1 MEEGMLLATMQ
12 PTLINQ
18 IKLADQNMGKYDQ
31 NMGKYDQNMGKYDQ
45 TVGNHATYTHHN
57 FANQIRSA
65 GQNIGKYDQNIGNHA
80 ASTHQPD

>member
-31 NMGKYDQNMGKYDQ
+31 NMGKYDQTG
-45 TVGNHATYTHHN
+45 GNHATYTHHN

>member
-18 IKLADQNMGKYDQ
+18 IKLADQ